1 MGKSY
6 AVLGLG
12 AFGYQMAISLQ
23 EGGGEV
29 LAVDLDEQVI
39 QRISPFVTKAAVA
52 DISDEEALRSLGIF
66 EVDTVIIG
74 MPDHFDCT
82 VLVTHFLKQSGIPE
96 ILAQVES
103 EAESCAILA
112 VGATRAIFPERDI
125 ARRVSEQL
133 LVPDKA
139 NQIPLGEDVSLI
151 EMPCPREWAG
161 KSLLELNVRKRLGVY
176 IIGIKELTGNER
188 KPLKFNIFP
197 SPDRPLAPNDI
208 LMVLGKSDRLV
219 EIRKKYANGE

>member
-1 MGKSY
+1 MGKNY

-12 AFGYQMAISLQ
+12 AFGYQIAISLQ
-23 EGGGEV
+23 DGGGEV
-29 LAVDLDEQVI
+29 LAVDLDERVI

-52 DISDEEALRSLGIF
+52 DISDMEALRSLGLF
-66 EVDTVIIG
+66 EMDTVILG

-103 EAESCAILA
+103 EAEESAILA
-112 VGATRAIFPERDI
+112 VGATRVIFPERDI
-125 ARRVSEQL
+125 ARRISEQL

-139 NQIPLGEDVSLI
+139 NHIPLGEDVSLI
-151 EMPCPREWAG
+151 EISCPREWIG
-161 KSLLELNVRKRLGVY
+161 KSLLELNVRKRFGVY
-176 IIGIKELTGNER
+176 IIGIKEPTGNER

-197 SPDRPLAPNDI
+197 SPDRPLAQDNI

-219 EIRKKYANGE
+219 EIAKIIAEGA